1 MPGPPPD
8 IVRVSPADAGA
19 TDPVTV
25 ATVAEAVSA
34 VAPSGTILIADGT
47 HVVQDVQ
54 VNKPITIE
62 AEGPGA
68 VLDGTGGVR
77 GFDVGGSPGITSGA
91 GAVTIRGLSF
101 QNMFETG
108 IHVTGNY
115 DLMVVENSVF
125 FPSTNGLSSGV
136 FVSGANGNGITIQDN
151 TFTGGAV
158 GVHVGTTPGVLV
170 LSNGFDNQGTNP
182 VRGPIELMQGNTIT
196 RCHGQCVEVA
206 GFAGSSLTVIDNSW
220 TVDISDPIVAAL
232 NIDEGALADA
242 VVIEDNSVIGIGGT
256 HDPSIAETFPMH
268 FAGININTGS
278 VELSRNTVQGA
289 FHAIVFN
296 NVGTVTASDNTI
308 DGVNVAWQA
317 FGSVGSGF
325 IHSNDI
331 TNFGVPFQGPGFTP
345 GSLTCNWWG
354 SVFGP
359 DPGPGPDPDIFTP
372 WATAPIANS
381 AGGLCDGMPGP
392 PPDAVRVDPAIADT
406 DPDIVAT
413 LQEAIALVAP
423 GGTITVADG
432 LHAAPG
438 VRIEKPMTITADP
451 NTIPIMDGQGN
462 CFVFEINGIAAGLVA
477 VNSLHFINAGCSI
490 AVAIEQQYDQVTV
503 ENSEFDGLGIA
514 VNEQFVAGATVTIG
528 NNQFFGAGA
537 GVSVQNAANV
547 TILDNLLEGTGSI
560 NVGGTSQATLERN
573 TFTSCGGGPACI
585 IVGGQP
591 SGSVTVRD
599 NQLTVDISQQIPSGM
614 LVNLGNHIITGNTI
628 VGTGQDNAFGADDF
642 RHYPITL
649 AGIEVVDGAV
659 AAVSANS
666 IENAFIGLQFG
677 FDVTV
682 TGTDNDVNNVATGVQ
697 AFPSGDLTITGS
709 DFTAYGVSLELG
721 VGAPKDFTCNWW
733 GFDTGPVAPNV
744 PDASVYTPWA
754 TAPIANGAGGLCDG
768 MP

>member
-1 MPGPPPD
+1 MFEINGIAVGLVAVNSLHFINAVCGVAVAIEQQYD
-8 IVRVSPADAGA
+8 QVTVENSEFGALGIFVNEQFVAGA
-19 TDPVTV
+19 TVTIGNNRFFGAGAGVSVQNAANVTIHDNLLEGTGSINVGGTSQATLERNTFTRCGGGPACIIVGGQPSASVTV
-25 ATVAEAVSA
+25 RDNQLTVDISQQIPSGMLVNLGNHIITGNVITGVGSNPGAPTVEQRYPFTLAGIEVVDGAIAEVSNNAVTNVFIGLQFGFNVTATGTDNVVDNVAFGVQSFESANLTFTSSDFTNYGVPLQLGQGAPKDFTCNWWGSVLGPVDIQQSGIDPDVFTPWATAPVAGTSATECSGGPPIQVRVAPADVGTDPLAFATVAEALSV
-34 VAPSGTILIADGT
+34 VASGGTIKIADGP
-47 HVVQDVQ
+47 HAVQDVQ
-54 VNKPITIE
+54 VNKPVTIE
-62 AEGPGA
+62 AEGPGVP

-115 DLMVVENSVF
+115 DLVVVENSVF
-125 FPSTNGLSSGV
+125 FPSTNGLASGV
-136 FVSGANGNGITIQDN
+136 FVSGANGNGITIQGN

-170 LSNGFDNQGTNP
+170 LDNGFDNQGTNP

-278 VELSRNTVQGA
+278 VELSRNTVEGA

-317 FGSVGSGF
+317 FGSVGSGS

-381 AGGLCDGMPGP
+381 AGGLCDG
-392 PPDAVRVDPAIADT
+392 
-406 DPDIVAT
+406 
-413 LQEAIALVAP
+413 
-423 GGTITVADG
+423 
-432 LHAAPG
+432 
-438 VRIEKPMTITADP
+438 
-451 NTIPIMDGQGN
+451 
-462 CFVFEINGIAAGLVA
+462 
-477 VNSLHFINAGCSI
+477 
-490 AVAIEQQYDQVTV
+490 
-503 ENSEFDGLGIA
+503 
-514 VNEQFVAGATVTIG
+514 
-528 NNQFFGAGA
+528 
-537 GVSVQNAANV
+537 
-547 TILDNLLEGTGSI
+547 
-560 NVGGTSQATLERN
+560 
-573 TFTSCGGGPACI
+573 
-585 IVGGQP
+585 
-591 SGSVTVRD
+591 
-599 NQLTVDISQQIPSGM
+599 
-614 LVNLGNHIITGNTI
+614 
-628 VGTGQDNAFGADDF
+628 
-642 RHYPITL
+642 
-649 AGIEVVDGAV
+649 
-659 AAVSANS
+659 
-666 IENAFIGLQFG
+666 
-677 FDVTV
+677 
-682 TGTDNDVNNVATGVQ
+682 
-697 AFPSGDLTITGS
+697 
-709 DFTAYGVSLELG
+709 
-721 VGAPKDFTCNWW
+721 
-733 GFDTGPVAPNV
+733 
-744 PDASVYTPWA
+744 TP
-754 TAPIANGAGGLCDG
+754 
-768 MP
+768 